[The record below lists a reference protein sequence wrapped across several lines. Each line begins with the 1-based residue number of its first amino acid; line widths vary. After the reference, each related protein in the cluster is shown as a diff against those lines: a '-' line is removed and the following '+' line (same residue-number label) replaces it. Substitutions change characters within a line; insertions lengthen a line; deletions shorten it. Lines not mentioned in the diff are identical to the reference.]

1 MIPKAKIS
9 TQKIKK
15 IIKHFC
21 TDIDATKT
29 SELLELNPNTIDRY
43 FGIFRSIIYEN
54 RMNAFREKIG
64 WEIEVDESYF
74 WAKRKRGFAGK
85 LKRWRWTLKQ
95 PVFGLIKRKDESW
108 RVEIYTEIISNC
120 KAETLRPIIQGKIDF
135 NESIL
140 YSDGW
145 RWYNGLVDTKSER
158 HFRVNHWDHEF
169 SKWKWTWSHINGIE
183 NFWSFT
189 KRRLNKFNGT
199 KVNFPLHLKECE
211 WRYAKETVELE
222 KELTTMIRSFYK
234 IQRKIHNKT
243 IKQNTE

>member
-1 MIPKAKIS
+1 MIPYSKIS

-21 TDIDATKT
+21 TDVDATKT

-43 FGIFRSIIYEN
+43 FGIFREIIYEN
-54 RMNAFREKIG
+54 RMNAFKEKIG

-95 PVFGLIKRKDESW
+95 PVFWLIKRKDESW
-108 RVEIYTEIISNC
+108 RVEIYTEIIPNC
-120 KAETLRPIIQGKIDF
+120 KADTLRPIIRGKVNFD
-135 NESIL
+135 ESIL

-145 RWYNGLVDTKSER
+145 RGYNGLVDVASER
-158 HFRVNHWDHEF
+158 HFRVNHGDHEF
-169 SKWKWTWSHINGIE
+169 SKGAGTWIHINWIE

-211 WRYAKETVELE
+211 WRYTKETVELE
-222 KELTTMIRSFYK
+222 KELTIMIKTFYK
-234 IQRKIHNKT
+234 KA
-243 IKQNTE
+243 